1 MTSTSVGMRC
11 PECARQRTQVKR
23 IAGADDP
30 VVTYFL
36 IVLNVLVFFG
46 EVLSGAGT
54 GGSFGGSSSLLSE
67 GAVSRPT
74 VADGE
79 LYRLVTSGFLHAG
92 IGHLLFNMLSL
103 YILGSL
109 LEPAVGRVRFAVI
122 YFVSILGGSF
132 GVVLLEPTAPSVGAS
147 GGVFGLMGAAIVV
160 LWRRGVNPMESGLG
174 IWLGLNLLITF
185 AVPNI
190 SIGGHLG
197 GLAAGTIAAIVMFDL
212 SERSRMPRN
221 VATLLGAAVG
231 VLAVAGA
238 LMVAG

>member
-1 MTSTSVGMRC
+1 M
-11 PECARQRTQVKR
+11 
-23 IAGADDP
+23 
-30 VVTYFL
+30 
-36 IVLNVLVFFG
+36 
-46 EVLSGAGT
+46 
-54 GGSFGGSSSLLSE
+54 
-67 GAVSRPT
+67 
-74 VADGE
+74 
-79 LYRLVTSGFLHAG
+79 
-92 IGHLLFNMLSL
+92 
-103 YILGSL
+103 
-109 LEPAVGRVRFAVI
+109 
-122 YFVSILGGSF
+122 
-132 GVVLLEPTAPSVGAS
+132 GAS